1 MGGRRGGSV
10 GELPQELL
18 IELVLFNEPF
28 REPFRLPSVLSALW
42 LKLIPNR
49 LPPLGLMRSVTDVG
63 GTSHRQRLGRQAG
76 EVAQS
81 NNDNRL
87 SKRLLLFAF

>member
-28 REPFRLPSVLSALW
+28 SEPFKLPSVLSALW
-42 LKLIPNR
+42 LKLIPKR
-49 LPPLGLMRSVTDVG
+49 PPPLGRTRSVTDVG
-63 GTSHRQRLGRQAG
+63 DTSHRYRLG
-76 EVAQS
+76 
-81 NNDNRL
+81 L
-87 SKRLLLFAF
+87 